1 VIVGLLDNILVSP
14 LSLLEFLL
22 MSWFGIFFQ
31 WVIIVSKLK
40 SVIVVSSDFL
50 DTEVLGVSKSHDV

>member
-1 VIVGLLDNILVSP
+1 MIVGLLDNILVSP